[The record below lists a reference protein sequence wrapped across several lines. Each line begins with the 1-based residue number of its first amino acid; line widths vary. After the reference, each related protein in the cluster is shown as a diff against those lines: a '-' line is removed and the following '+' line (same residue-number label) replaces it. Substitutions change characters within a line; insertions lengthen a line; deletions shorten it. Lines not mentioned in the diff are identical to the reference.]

1 MVIIYSGNI
10 NLIIGPS
17 LPEGLE
23 NKEQKVGEMGTIM
36 VIAGSTASIFAGCI
50 LDAVKKFKV
59 VSLACYGITLIMYI
73 VWTYILQQGNLILDF
88 IIAGLLGFFMTGYLP
103 IGFEFASEISW
114 PESEAT
120 SSGFLNLAAMLVG
133 AILTPITEKV
143 INSAGVRS
151 ANIGNC
157 QNQPLY
163 GVEVKWTVV
172 GESGRSRMT
181 LPPDSIHA
189 VYDHEVSFGVIQMA
203 RVSVLGAV

>member
-1 MVIIYSGNI
+1 MMIIYSGNI

-59 VSLACYGITLIMYI
+59 VSLACYGITLIMYM

-157 QNQPLY
+157 RNQLVY
-163 GVEVKWTVV
+163 GVEVKVDGPNDGKWTVANHFAT
-172 GESGRSRMT
+172 RLCLCR
-181 LPPDSIHA
+181 I
-189 VYDHEVSFGVIQMA
+189 
-203 RVSVLGAV
+203 